1 MADLLASQESKP
13 LSISRGQEV
22 DGEIVSISDNEIILD
37 LGTKSEGVLPKRDL
51 SSQQASNLKVGDKL
65 LTFVIQTENESGQVV
80 LGLQRSIK
88 TKSPSQWYKFDAALK
103 ASSVLKGK
111 ALELNRGGLI
121 VEVDGIR
128 GFLPSSQVTLSQA
141 ANLEELVGKDVD
153 VTPIEVEANQNRLI
167 FSQKTTVSE
176 DIKENLSKLKV
187 GDEIKGKVAAVLPF
201 GIFVTLQSGVE
212 GPGLSGVEG
221 LVHVSEISWDKVDDP
236 ATLYKIGDEVKA
248 KVLSVETN
256 TGRANL
262 SIRQLVSDPF
272 KDKAKD
278 LQSDDIV
285 KGTVTKVST
294 QGIAVTL
301 DGGIEGMIHSSKM
314 DNPGDFEVGKDY
326 QFLVDSVDE
335 HKRRVNLAP
344 FVTSTAGLIYK

>member
-1 MADLLASQESKP
+1 MIKSTADSLQTTAKSSSRKSVSGQPTSMADLLASQESKP

-51 SSQQASNLKVGDKL
+51 SPEQAANLKVGDKL

-80 LGLQRSIK
+80 LGLQRSLK
-88 TKSPSQWYKFDAALK
+88 TKTPSQWYKFEAALK
-103 ASSVLKGK
+103 SNSVLKGK
-111 ALELNRGGLI
+111 ALELN
-121 VEVDGIR
+121 
-128 GFLPSSQVTLSQA
+128 
-141 ANLEELVGKDVD
+141 NLEELVGKDVD

-176 DIKENLSKLKV
+176 DIKENLSKLKA
-187 GDEIKGKVAAVLPF
+187 GDEIKGVVAAVLPF

-212 GPGLSGVEG
+212 G
-221 LVHVSEISWDKVDDP
+221 LVHVSEISWEKTEDPSLVYKV
-236 ATLYKIGDEVKA
+236 GDEVKA

-278 LQSDDIV
+278 LQADDIV
-285 KGTVTKVST
+285 KGTVTT
-294 QGIAVTL
+294 QGISVSL
-301 DGGIEGMIHSSKM
+301 EGGIEGMIHSSKI
-314 DNPGDFEVGKDY
+314 DNPADFEVGKNY
-326 QFLVDSVDE
+326 QFLVDSVDNT
-335 HKRRVNLAP
+335 KRRVNLAS

>member
-51 SSQQASNLKVGDKL
+51 SPEQAANLKVGDKL

-80 LGLQRSIK
+80 LGLQRSLK
-88 TKSPSQWYKFDAALK
+88 TKTPSQWYKFEAALK
-103 ASSVLKGK
+103 SNSVLKGK

-121 VEVDGIR
+121 VEVEGIR

-176 DIKENLSKLKV
+176 DIKENLSKLKA
-187 GDEIKGKVAAVLPF
+187 GDEIKGVVAAVLPF

-212 GPGLSGVEG
+212 G
-221 LVHVSEISWDKVDDP
+221 LVHVSEISWEKTEDPSLVYKV
-236 ATLYKIGDEVKA
+236 GDEVKA

-278 LQSDDIV
+278 LQADDIV

-294 QGIAVTL
+294 QGISVSL
-301 DGGIEGMIHSSKM
+301 EGGIEGMIHSSKI
-314 DNPGDFEVGKDY
+314 DNPADFEVGKNY
-326 QFLVDSVDE
+326 QFLVDSVDNT
-335 HKRRVNLAP
+335 KRRVNLAS